1 MANLGNIRLR
11 GAQALARRYAQ
22 LLSNQI
28 KAGYHLGHR
37 MFDLKA
43 GVHFQEIKGPILCID
58 EFDSPCPAVFDG
70 AGNSGSGLADLIPLL
85 GGQRR

>member
-1 MANLGNIRLR
+1 MGNIRLH
-11 GAQALARRYAQ
+11 GAQPVARRDTQ
-22 LLSNQI
+22 LLGNQI